1 MRSPP
6 ETNCPAD
13 AALASR
19 HWLNIHLN
27 GGYSGKVRRRHRD
40 NTMRRTVSRC
50 RTRWGRVCQRGP
62 VAERRPLP
70 GVRARLLACD
80 ASPGAREQG
89 YIAQRRLNGVT
100 AKRSMRLCGNLRGI
114 ETESLLSS
122 PNRSRTLLAS
132 TRRRR

>member
-6 ETNCPAD
+6 KTHGPAD

-19 HWLNIHLN
+19 HWLKIHLK

-40 NTMRRTVSRC
+40 NTMHRAVSRC
-50 RTRWGRVCQRGP
+50 RTRWWRVCQRGP

-80 ASPGAREQG
+80 ASRAGAWLHRAAPLERRDREKVNE
-89 YIAQRRLNGVT
+89 AVR
-100 AKRSMRLCGNLRGI
+100 K
-114 ETESLLSS
+114 
-122 PNRSRTLLAS
+122 LA
-132 TRRRR
+132 RDRN